1 MDPHFFFTSVL
12 HSASFQSSLDFD
24 FDFDFEPL
32 PSSSSSGSQ
41 GTTPSLVLVLVDSL
55 IVVGVFTEVIVLEV
69 VEGSST
75 VAFVVAVLK
84 VDVLVVVDE
93 VVDPTRVVVDALV
106 DSCSATCVVVVEVVL
121 VLLELLSLSTEEDE
135 EVETVGS
142 SVDGSEVVGSV
153 LDG

>member
-1 MDPHFFFTSVL
+1 MP
-12 HSASFQSSLDFD
+12 
-24 FDFDFEPL
+24 
-32 PSSSSSGSQ
+32 
-41 GTTPSLVLVLVDSL
+41 
-55 IVVGVFTEVIVLEV
+55 EV

-93 VVDPTRVVVDALV
+93 VVEDPE
-106 DSCSATCVVVVEVVL
+106 SSVVVVELVL